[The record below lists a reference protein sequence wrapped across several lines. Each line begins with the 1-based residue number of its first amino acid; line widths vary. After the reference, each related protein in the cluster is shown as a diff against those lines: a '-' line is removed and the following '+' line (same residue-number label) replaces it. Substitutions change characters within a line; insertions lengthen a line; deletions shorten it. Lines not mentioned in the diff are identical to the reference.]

1 MDMSIH
7 NGPLRFR
14 RGCAGVLCI
23 LSLALLF
30 HPTSSAA
37 EELTIVASV
46 SDLAS
51 LAEAIGGDRVEVK
64 TLAKGY
70 MDPHYLEAKPS
81 YARLMRKADLLLFI
95 GLELEVGW
103 LPRLIDTARNPKLR
117 PGSEHL
123 LEAATVIDEILEVPA
138 GGIDRS
144 QGDIHPFGNPH
155 IMLDPRNAL
164 SVAEAIAERLGRLD
178 PEGQAVYEER
188 LLHFRAHLEANIEQW
203 EEKAGALRGI
213 PVVAYHKQW
222 EYLADWLG
230 LDLVNYIENR
240 PGIPPSPRHIESLL
254 SMMKD
259 REVRLVIGATFID
272 VDALQEV
279 ARRGSAE
286 AAVLPAGVGGV
297 DGAETYESFIDTIV
311 TRLLEGVS

>member
-1 MDMSIH
+1 MSIH
-7 NGPLRFR
+7 NSPLKQLR
-14 RGCAGVLCI
+14 RVVGVLCI
-23 LSLALLF
+23 LSLTALL
-30 HPTSSAA
+30 HPTFSAA
-37 EELTIVASV
+37 KELTIVASV

-51 LAEAIGGDRVEVK
+51 LAEAIGGDRIEVK
-64 TLAKGY
+64 TLARGY

-81 YARLMRKADLLLFI
+81 YARLMRKADLLIFI

-123 LEAATVIDEILEVPA
+123 LEAATIIDEILEVPE
-138 GGIDRS
+138 GSIDRS

-155 IMLDPRNAL
+155 FMLDPRKAL
-164 SVAEAIAERLGRLD
+164 SVAEAIAERLSRLD
-178 PEGQAVYEER
+178 PEGRAVYEER
-188 LLHFRAHLEANIEQW
+188 LLHFRTRLESSIEEW
-203 EEKAGALRGI
+203 EERARALQGI

-222 EYLADWLG
+222 EYLANWLG

-240 PGIPPSPRHIESLL
+240 PGIPPSPRHIESLI

-259 REVRLVIGATFID
+259 RDVRLVIGATFVD
-272 VDALQEV
+272 VDAMREV

-286 AAVLPAGVGGV
+286 ATVLPAGVGGI
-297 DGAETYESFIDTIV
+297 DGTETYESFIDTIV
-311 TRLLEGVS
+311 TQLLKGVS